1 MTYPAPGSQEWLDL
15 VVEEVVDPDRPIVDP
30 HHHLWPPGGALPY
43 GLEDLLADI
52 RAGHSIV
59 RTVFVECGSS
69 YDHSAPAHLKSLGE
83 TRFVAGESARDPGH
97 LIGGIV
103 AAADLRRA
111 ALAMRWLRESARKR
125 SEKSMAQRL
134 ANELLEASEGRGGAM
149 KKRDEVHRMAE
160 ANKAFSHFRF

>member
-59 RTVFVECGSS
+59 RTVFVECGS
-69 YDHSAPAHLKSLGE
+69 LC
-83 TRFVAGESARDPGH
+83 TRSPEVAG
-97 LIGGIV
+97 
-103 AAADLRRA
+103 
-111 ALAMRWLRESARKR
+111 
-125 SEKSMAQRL
+125 
-134 ANELLEASEGRGGAM
+134 
-149 KKRDEVHRMAE
+149 
-160 ANKAFSHFRF
+160 